1 MDSKQDTALAQ
12 DSIIELPESLLTA
25 FTTSGGV
32 LRCNNMQTTCPGCMG
47 ASGQCSTGECAT
59 CETSQCICET
69 FQCRPNNQCGPQCGS
84 SLCGSAQCGNYECTI
99 CQNCQKCQ
107 GDQGCGSCES
117 GQNPTS
123 SGSITSYSTTSDSI
137 TIHYTSI
144 SKATSYEIV
153 YRIDG
158 QSTLYTAGTTS
169 ALSFTITGLSPQT
182 KYVVNYRGVN
192 GYGNGA
198 FMATGKTITTDRAF
212 TPFDWT
218 YAGLDP
224 TTGIKVSGSTKTAG
238 YGLYVTA
245 AEWNQLAELVNDFY
259 GTSVAAL
266 VSPGQTISASIVNPL
281 AKKLGVT
288 TVTGGSTTITAD
300 FFNRLRSA
308 YNALG

>member
-1 MDSKQDTALAQ
+1 MDKEQDIVLAQ
-12 DSIIELPESLLTA
+12 DSLIELPESLLTA

-84 SLCGSAQCGNYECTI
+84 SLCGSAQCGNYECSI
-99 CQNCQKCQ
+99 CQDCQRCQ
-107 GDQGCGSCES
+107 SDQGCSSCES

-153 YRIDG
+153 YRVDG
-158 QSTLYTAGTTS
+158 ESTLYTAGTTS

-182 KYVVNYRGVN
+182 KYVVNYRGKN
-192 GYGNGA
+192 SYGYGA

-212 TPFDWT
+212 EPFDWT
-218 YAGLDP
+218 YAGRDP
-224 TTGIKVSGSTKTAG
+224 STNARIAGSTKQS
-238 YGLYVTA
+238 GL
-245 AEWNQLAELVNDFY
+245 
-259 GTSVAAL
+259 VAC
-266 VSPGQTISASIVNPL
+266 
-281 AKKLGVT
+281 
-288 TVTGGSTTITAD
+288 ITAD
-300 FFNRLRSA
+300 EWNRLVDSVNQWKGTSISRVSSGAMANSTAVVRPVANALGVSIPSGFSAAFFNSLRSA
-308 YNALG
+308 YNNLG